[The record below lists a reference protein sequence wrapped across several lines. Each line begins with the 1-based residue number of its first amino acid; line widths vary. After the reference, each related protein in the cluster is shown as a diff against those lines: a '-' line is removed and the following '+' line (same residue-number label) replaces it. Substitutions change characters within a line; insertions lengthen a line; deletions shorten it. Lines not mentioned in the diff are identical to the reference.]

1 MEKESLLQNKRVYIA
16 IPKRLYDDKIV
27 SRAIRYLHSLKP
39 LVLDDPRGMFKD
51 NEQWAKSFPNY
62 LEQYDAVVVVT
73 DDCFIGKGTYKEL
86 WYFVHKN
93 LPRYQ
98 YIERNKYQAISRLT
112 GIHIVNWNNWIDYA
126 RTEYE

>member
-1 MEKESLLQNKRVYIA
+1 MITGVRMEESLLQNKRVYIA

-39 LVLDDPRGMFKD
+39 LVLDDPRGMFEN

-73 DDCFIGKGTYKEL
+73 DDCFIGKGTYKE
-86 WYFVHKN
+86 
-93 LPRYQ
+93 
-98 YIERNKYQAISRLT
+98 RNKYQAISHLT

>member
-39 LVLDDPRGMFKD
+39 FVLDDPRGMFKD

-93 LPRYQ
+93 LRV
-98 YIERNKYQAISRLT
+98 ISTLNAT
-112 GIHIVNWNNWIDYA
+112 NIKLFLV
-126 RTEYE
+126 